1 MLDISTCHGNCET
14 CSVKRT
20 VVDIRENSMTRSV
33 SMTEEVQAVPMM
45 VQEEVVQE
53 VAQEETL
60 PAVIE
65 ISETPVVYTV
75 SKKRNGLVGKLVGG
89 K

>member
-1 MLDISTCHGNCET
+1 
-14 CSVKRT
+14 
-20 VVDIRENSMTRSV
+20 
-33 SMTEEVQAVPMM
+33 MTEEVQAVPMM

>member
-1 MLDISTCHGNCET
+1 MLDISICHGNCET

-20 VVDIRENSMTRSV
+20 VVDIRENNMTRSV
-33 SMTEEVQAVPMM
+33 VMTEDVQTVPMM
-45 VQEEVVQE
+45 VQEEIVQE
-53 VAQEETL
+53 VAQVETL
-60 PAVIE
+60 PAVVE

-75 SKKRNGLVGKLVGG
+75 KKKKNSLVGKLIGG

>member
-20 VVDIRENSMTRSV
+20 VVDIRENNTARSV
-33 SMTEEVQAVPMM
+33 SMTEEVQAVPML
-45 VQEEVVQE
+45 VQEEVV
-53 VAQEETL
+53 QEETL